1 MLDLL
6 IFVPACFAL
15 NLSFGPSNLLALTH
29 AAEKGV
35 VFAVAA
41 GFGRLLVFIPMIAI
55 SALGLGILLTASS
68 LVFTAAKIAGAC
80 YLIWL
85 GWKLWQSSAPPK
97 TGGLPRTSMRL
108 SQAFRREG
116 LVAIGNPKAILI
128 FAAFFPQFV
137 VVDAYFESYA
147 LLSLIFIAL
156 EAIAI
161 SLYATAGALAARTA
175 ALKLHWFQRASGVGM
190 MLFGGLLL
198 FARRPT

>member
-41 GFGRLLVFIPMIAI
+41 AMGRLLVFIPMIAI

-85 GWKLWQSSAPPK
+85 GWKLWQSSTAM
-97 TGGLPRTSMRL
+97 TAGGLPQTSMRL

-147 LLSLIFIAL
+147 LLSAIFIAL